1 MDFTKDKKKYEM
13 MKYSACGA
21 KTRPHYCKYE
31 TNMCCFGCDKNEEC
45 MEYAKIT
52 KSMRPCGTEHFKQL
66 EVCEWTL

>member
-52 KSMRPCGTEHFKQL
+52 KSMRPC
-66 EVCEWTL
+66 